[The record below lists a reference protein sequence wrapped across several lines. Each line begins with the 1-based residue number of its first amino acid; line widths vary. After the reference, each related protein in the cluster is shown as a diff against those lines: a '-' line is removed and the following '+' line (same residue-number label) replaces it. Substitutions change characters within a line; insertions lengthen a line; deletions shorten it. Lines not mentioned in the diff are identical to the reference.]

1 VGKTRKTASPKPHL
15 TSTYKTK
22 KVPVRVAY
30 HKHTGKK
37 LPFYCTS
44 YAMIFFLLSLTFFS
58 VLLSAR
64 LVAADQTA
72 NGNIFLSG
80 QVKGKPPEIA
90 AQITSPKY
98 GEKFTNPKILVEG
111 TCLQDTYVEI
121 YRDNRFLGM
130 ATCDSNGRYNL
141 VVTLVNGKNI
151 LVAKIRDSLGQYGP
165 NSTPIEVNLQ
175 INQNTSN
182 STSGN
187 QSQANPAEAADQFEL
202 LIDPLQQS
210 IWLGQ
215 ALKITYTVK
224 GDTPP
229 YSLAFDWGDGA
240 PSDLIKQ
247 DKPGTYTITHIYK
260 QAGKNVL
267 RISGLGSSGGNGTIQ
282 TVVIVHTNEAIV
294 SGTISCADNPTDA
307 VFASICNP
315 PVRQEVFIK
324 RFVGPAVVLASIM
337 AFSFWIGE
345 KIVFNRMTHAYK

>member
-1 VGKTRKTASPKPHL
+1 MGKTSKKVNTRPHL

-30 HKHTGKK
+30 HKYTGKK

-44 YAMIFFLLSLTFFS
+44 YALIFFLLSLTFFS
-58 VLLSAR
+58 VILSAR
-64 LVAADQTA
+64 LVAADQTGS
-72 NGNIFLSG
+72 GNIFLSG

-90 AQITSPKY
+90 AQITSPKN
-98 GEKFTNPKILVEG
+98 GEKFTNTKILIEG

-121 YRDNRFLGM
+121 YRGNRFLGM
-130 ATCDSNGRYNL
+130 AACNSEGRYTMTI
-141 VVTLVNGKNI
+141 TLWYGKNV

-165 NSTPIEVNLQ
+165 NSTPIEVYYERPSGSN
-175 INQNTSN
+175 SN
-182 STSGN
+182 STDGASKIDPDN
-187 QSQANPAEAADQFEL
+187 QFEL

-215 ALKITYTVK
+215 ALKISYTVK
-224 GDTPP
+224 GDKPP
-229 YSLAFDWGDGA
+229 YTLAFDWGDGT

-267 RISGLGSSGGNGTIQ
+267 RISVLGSAGGNGTIQ
-282 TVVIVHTNEAIV
+282 SVVIVHTNEALV

-315 PVRQEVFIK
+315 PVKQEVFIT
-324 RFVGPAVVLASIM
+324 RFIGPAVGLASIM
-337 AFSFWIGE
+337 AFSFFIGE
-345 KIVFNRMTHAYK
+345 KLVFARMTHSYK

>member
-1 VGKTRKTASPKPHL
+1 MGKTSKKVSPKPHL

-30 HKHTGKK
+30 HKYTGKK

-44 YAMIFFLLSLTFFS
+44 YALIFFLLSLTFFS
-58 VLLSAR
+58 VILSAR

-80 QVKGKPPEIA
+80 EVRGKPPEVA
-90 AQITSPKY
+90 AQITSPKN
-98 GEKFTNPKILVEG
+98 GDKFTNTKVLIEG

-121 YRDNRFLGM
+121 YRGKRFLGM
-130 ATCDSNGRYNL
+130 AVCDSDGRYAIT
-141 VVTLVNGKNI
+141 VTLWYGKNV
-151 LVAKIRDSLGQYGP
+151 LVAKIRDALGQYGP
-165 NSTPIEVNLQ
+165 NSTPIEVFYERPGGDSATADGLNEG
-175 INQNTSN
+175 
-182 STSGN
+182 STG
-187 QSQANPAEAADQFEL
+187 PFEL

-215 ALKITYTVK
+215 AIKISYTVR
-224 GDTPP
+224 GDKPP
-229 YSLAFDWGDGA
+229 YTLAFDWGDGT

-267 RISGLGSSGGNGTIQ
+267 RISGLGSAGGNGTIQ
-282 TVVIVHTNEAIV
+282 TVVIVHTNEALV
-294 SGTISCADNPTDA
+294 SGTVSCADNPTDA

-315 PVRQEVFIK
+315 PVKQEVFIT
-324 RFVGPAVVLASIM
+324 RFIGPAVGLASIM
-337 AFSFWIGE
+337 AFSFFIGE
-345 KIVFNRMTHAYK
+345 KLVFARMTHSYK